1 MEWKRDELDENQH
14 PDIEE
19 SKDIHIHIPSSR
31 YKALINTLSIKS
43 RRLAILAISHQ
54 PPRKWDI
61 FFFLLL
67 LLNVFVGAANACIDM
82 PKLTGLLE
90 NNIEKL

>member
-43 RRLAILAISHQ
+43 RRLAILAISRQ
-54 PPRKWDI
+54 QRKCDI

-67 LLNVFVGAANACIDM
+67 PLNVLVGAANACIDM